1 MTVCCINYHWGLGVG
16 INDLKNKKT
25 SYNQSILPL
34 MLPGTQGRKG
44 MQSPSPPEGSTMG
57 FPLPNI
63 LPAEKCQDRSNEA
76 SIAQSNET
84 PPPLEEG
91 DPHNPDIRASEP
103 PQVLGDQEELH
114 PSEKAYGKPAAE
126 VRHPV
131 VRQHFQDHLCPY
143 VSRLCPRT
151 TSSTERFVEMKR

>member
-16 INDLKNKKT
+16 INDLKKKKT

-63 LPAEKCQDRSNEA
+63 LPAEKCQDLWVIGKIKHALVKRVWLLCKSV
-76 SIAQSNET
+76 T
-84 PPPLEEG
+84 VREE
-91 DPHNPDIRASEP
+91 
-103 PQVLGDQEELH
+103 VTT
-114 PSEKAYGKPAAE
+114 AAW
-126 VRHPV
+126 
-131 VRQHFQDHLCPY
+131 
-143 VSRLCPRT
+143 
-151 TSSTERFVEMKR
+151 